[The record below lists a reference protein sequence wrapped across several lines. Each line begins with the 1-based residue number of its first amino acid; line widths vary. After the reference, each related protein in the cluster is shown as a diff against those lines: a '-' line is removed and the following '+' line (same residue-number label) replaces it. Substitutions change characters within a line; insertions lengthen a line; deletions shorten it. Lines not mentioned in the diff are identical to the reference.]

1 MPSTPFCHIVIAAPD
16 LGKAKAFYETVF
28 GWEVTSDNPAP
39 TYWFFKSG
47 NVGGAFSSDMKP
59 NGDPIVPLFLKV
71 DDMAAALRKVQE
83 HGGRIVKGKGPIGEA
98 DPGQDAHFLDP
109 NGNRIGLYSEA

>member
-1 MPSTPFCHIVIAAPD
+1 MPAPFCHIVIAAPD
-16 LGKAKAFYETVF
+16 LGKAKAFYESVF
-28 GWEVTSDNPAP
+28 GWEVSPDNPAP

-59 NGDPIVPLFLKV
+59 YADATVPLFLKV
-71 DDMAAALRKVQE
+71 DDMAAVLRKIEAQ
-83 HGGRIVKGKGPIGEA
+83 GGRVVKGKGAIGEA

-109 NGNRIGLYSEA
+109 NGNRMGLYASA